1 MAPYFEIQD
10 ISLRFGG
17 LQVLDDVSFH
27 VDRGEIVGLIGP
39 NGAGKTTLFD
49 VISGFHRPARGH
61 IRFHDVDLVEE
72 KPFRRAWLGLGRTF
86 QTARLFQNETV
97 LAVVKTAC
105 HRRLPGGAVRGLLA
119 AVVATRGSVV
129 TELEV
134 AERSA
139 AIIDR
144 LGLGDYANKQCSEL
158 SYGTLRLTE
167 IATVLAMEPELVLLD
182 EPSSGIAQAET
193 EALGPLLQRIQAET
207 GCALLVIEHDMPLIT
222 GVSDRIVALELGHPI
237 VEGTPQEVINHPRVV
252 ESYLGGDPAAINRS
266 GRTTAEATKPAA
278 AKPKA
283 TKKRAPAK
291 TTVAKTAAK
300 TKAAASTADEG
311 GSASGNGSSNGSSP
325 TRRMKPLTAA
335 GRGS

>member
-97 LAVVKTAC
+97 LDVVKTAC

-119 AVVATRGSVV
+119 AVVATRGSVA

-182 EPSSGIAQAET
+182 EPSSGIAQRET
-193 EALGPLLQRIQAET
+193 EALGPLLLELREELGAT
-207 GCALLVIEHDMPLIT
+207 FLVIEHDMPLVMGI
-222 GVSDRIVALELGHPI
+222 SDRVVALAAGH
-237 VEGTPQEVINHPRVV
+237 VLAEGTPEEIQSNDQVV
-252 ESYLGGDPAAINRS
+252 EAYLGGKVDL
-266 GRTTAEATKPAA
+266 EEV
-278 AKPKA
+278 
-283 TKKRAPAK
+283 
-291 TTVAKTAAK
+291 VA
-300 TKAAASTADEG
+300 
-311 GSASGNGSSNGSSP
+311 
-325 TRRMKPLTAA
+325 
-335 GRGS
+335 